1 MWQKAVAGICV
12 MVGAFGFGLS
22 LCQEINSVLL
32 HFKEQR
38 RMLLFIY
45 REISFL
51 HRPMQEIFAAV
62 GERLKEPYPDFLM
75 AVSKS
80 MEQRSGKNL
89 QEIWREEAEQLQ
101 KEGACPKEAVKM
113 LLRIGECFGCEE
125 DKMQMESLKLL
136 ETELA
141 DEIDS
146 RSEEK
151 EEKSRLIRTLSVL
164 AGIFCIIIFI

>member
-1 MWQKAVAGICV
+1 
-12 MVGAFGFGLS
+12 
-22 LCQEINSVLL
+22 
-32 HFKEQR
+32 
-38 RMLLFIY
+38 MLLFMI

-51 HRPMQEIFAAV
+51 HRPMQEIFVAV

-75 AVSKS
+75 AVSKR

-89 QEIWREEAEQLQ
+89 QEIWHEEAQQLQ
-101 KEGACPKEAVKM
+101 KEVLCPKEAVKM

-141 DEIDS
+141 EEIDS

-151 EEKSRLIRTLSVL
+151 EEKSRLIRTLSLL
-164 AGIFCIIIFI
+164 AGIFCIILFI